1 MFKITS
7 IRLLVCVIFAIDQ
20 VKRMAEAQKKQ
31 NNYTV
36 TILWWCVE
44 SEDVVL

>member
-20 VKRMAEAQKKQ
+20 VKGMAEAQKKAK
-31 NNYTV
+31 
-36 TILWWCVE
+36 
-44 SEDVVL
+44 